1 MGNSLDF
8 TMLENQLG
16 YKFKNKEMLLE
27 ALTHKSCK
35 KEYNNERLEFLGDAV
50 LDLVVGE
57 YLYSKFPNTAEGN
70 LSKLRASLVNE
81 KGFEKLAK
89 RLKLGTYIQISQ
101 AEENNNGRNKSSL
114 LANAFEAVM
123 GCIYLESGLDKVKG
137 IVLSLLNSEYPKID
151 LKSIFKDYKT
161 TLQELTQ
168 AKFGVIPSYEVVKA
182 TGPDHNKEFTI
193 EVVIDGKVWGR
204 GIGKSKKEAQQNVA
218 KQVILKL
225 GGTYH
230 E

>member
-1 MGNSLDF
+1 MGNKIDFSNLEELLD
-8 TMLENQLG
+8 
-16 YKFKNKEMLLE
+16 YKFKNKNLLLE

-35 KEYNNERLEFLGDAV
+35 KSYNNERLEFLGDAV

-57 YLYSKFPNTAEGN
+57 YLYEKFPKTAEGN

-89 RLKLGTYIQISQ
+89 LLDLGVYIQISQ
-101 AEENNNGRNKSSL
+101 AEENNNGREKASI
-114 LANAFEAVM
+114 LANAFEAIM
-123 GCIYLESGLDKVKG
+123 GCIYLESGLEKVKE
-137 IVLSLLNSEYPKID
+137 IFLRLLEKEYPKID

-168 AKFGVIPSYEVVKA
+168 AKYGVIPKYEVVKA
-182 TGPDHNKEFTI
+182 TGPDHNKEFTV
-193 EVVIDGKVWGR
+193 ELSIDGKVWGSAK
-204 GIGKSKKEAQQNVA
+204 GKSKKEAQQNIA
-218 KQVILKL
+218 KAVISMIKDSD
-225 GGTYH
+225 

>member
-1 MGNSLDF
+1 MGNNLDF
-8 TMLENQLG
+8 SNLEKKLKYQ
-16 YKFKNKEMLLE
+16 FKNKKMLLE

-50 LDLVVGE
+50 LDLVIGE
-57 YLYSKFPNTAEGN
+57 YLYNKFPTTPEGN

-89 RLKLGTYIQISQ
+89 RLNLGEYIQISQ
-101 AEENNNGRNKSSL
+101 AEENNNGRNKPSL

-123 GCIYLESGLDKVKG
+123 GCLYLESGLEKVKT
-137 IVLSLLNSEYPKID
+137 IVLELLNSEYPKID

-161 TLQELTQ
+161 TLQEITQ
-168 AKFGVIPSYEVVKA
+168 AKFGVIPKYEVLKA

-193 EVVIDGKVWGR
+193 ELSIDGKVYGV
-204 GIGKSKKEAQQNVA
+204 GVGKSKKEAQQNVA
-218 KQVILKL
+218 KQVIQKGLI
-225 GGTYH
+225 
-230 E
+230 

>member
-1 MGNSLDF
+1 MGNNLNFSK
-8 TMLENQLG
+8 LEELLG
-16 YKFKNKEMLLE
+16 YKFKNKELVLE

-57 YLYSKFPNTAEGN
+57 YLYNKFPKTAEGN

-89 RLKLGTYIQISQ
+89 LLDLGVYIQISQ
-101 AEENNNGRNKSSL
+101 AEENNRGRHKASI
-114 LANAFEAVM
+114 LANAFEAIM
-123 GCIYLESGLDKVKG
+123 GCIYLESGLDEVKK
-137 IVLSLLNSEYPKID
+137 IVLKLLDKEYPKID
-151 LKSIFKDYKT
+151 LESVFKDYKT

-168 AKFGVIPSYEVVKA
+168 ARYGVIPKYEVIKA
-182 TGPDHNKEFTI
+182 TGPDHNKEFTV
-193 EVVIDGKVWGR
+193 ELSIDGKVWGS
-204 GIGKSKKEAQQNVA
+204 GKGKSKKEAQQEIA
-218 KQVILKL
+218 KKVISMIKDSD
-225 GGTYH
+225 